1 MPTMSGGNVMPG
13 SRSRAARPTA
23 IFEYDFA
30 IDGGGIGT
38 ISLRPIGGSP
48 LPSGAIITDSIVEVL
63 TIPTSGGAATIAVTA
78 EAANDIVAA
87 AAISGAPWSSLG
99 RKAGVPVSAATSVKT
114 TAVRTPAAVVAVAA
128 LTAGKFR
135 VSLEYIDPNVG

>member
-13 SRSRAARPTA
+13 SRQRASRPTA

-30 IDGGGIGT
+30 VDGGGIGSIT
-38 ISLRPIGGSP
+38 MRAIGGGA

-63 TIPTSGGAATIAVTA
+63 TIPTSGGAATIAVQA
-78 EAANDIVAA
+78 EAANDVVAA

-99 RKAGVPVSAATSVKT
+99 RKAGIPLSAATSVKT
-114 TAVRTPAAVVAVAA
+114 TAARTPVAVIAAAA